1 MNSGL
6 PEKKR
11 RLSLSLSKKSERFT
25 VCSSEDLQRASKKA
39 VPKNTTVAINWAF
52 RLFEDWVSHSNELE
66 GHCYSV
72 EDLLSHDDSAK
83 VSEILSLFCLDI
95 KQQNG
100 KPYTPKSVLQILVN
114 LQNYAREKDKECFHF
129 MNPKDE
135 RFTQIHTVLDNLSHK
150 LHKQG
155 VGANKIQARVV
166 TVSEEEQLWQS
177 GVMGSDTPHTLQ
189 NSVFYLCGIY
199 LCLRGGD
206 EHRELKITQFVIQ
219 EVDNPHNPSE
229 KIKRSTYIENGS
241 KNRSGCIP
249 ILNDFTTV
257 LSIILK
263 YCMLLMG

>member
-1 MNSGL
+1 M
-6 PEKKR
+6 
-11 RLSLSLSKKSERFT
+11 
-25 VCSSEDLQRASKKA
+25 
-39 VPKNTTVAINWAF
+39 
-52 RLFEDWVSHSNELE
+52 
-66 GHCYSV
+66 
-72 EDLLSHDDSAK
+72 
-83 VSEILSLFCLDI
+83 
-95 KQQNG
+95 
-100 KPYTPKSVLQILVN
+100 QILVN

-129 MNPKDE
+129 KDE

-219 EVDNPHNPSE
+219 EVDNLHNPSE
-229 KIKRSTYIENGS
+229 KIKRIL
-241 KNRSGCIP
+241 